1 MNRFAFFISLILLV
15 NLSSNFEFD
24 KKVYGTIYD
33 KAILLIK
40 GMSDSKE
47 PQCYN
52 TFRDKKDILL
62 DFFLELIPY
71 IQTHSEEISLSYIFS
86 LFSSLVRKGLPMTF
100 LDDCKIVPLYGI
112 YEDFIDYNTRVERIQ
127 TFGNNIQTKAT
138 ILSGVVYVNRY
149 ICCNCGY
156 SEEWIDKNDI
166 RTIIGS
172 KKIMK

>member
-47 PQCYN
+47 SQCYN

-127 TFGNNIQTKAT
+127 AFGKNIQNNIDKFFDASSKFVKTRGLDGKLLLIGQ
-138 ILSGVVYVNRY
+138 ILSAVTDFVF
-149 ICCNCGY
+149 
-156 SEEWIDKNDI
+156 D
-166 RTIIGS
+166 
-172 KKIMK
+172 

>member
-47 PQCYN
+47 SQCYN

-71 IQTHSEEISLSYIFS
+71 IQTHSEEISLSYIFK

-127 TFGNNIQTKAT
+127 TFGKNIQNNIDKFFDASSKFVKTRGLDGKLLLIGQ
-138 ILSGVVYVNRY
+138 ILSAVTDFVF
-149 ICCNCGY
+149 
-156 SEEWIDKNDI
+156 D
-166 RTIIGS
+166 
-172 KKIMK
+172 

>member
-1 MNRFAFFISLILLV
+1 MNRFVFFISLVLLV
-15 NLSSNFEFD
+15 NLSSNLELD

-33 KAILLIK
+33 KVILLIK

-112 YEDFIDYNTRVERIQ
+112 YEDFIDYNSRVERIK
-127 TFGNNIQTKAT
+127 TFGNNIQNNIDKFFDASSKFVKTRGIDGKLLLIGQ
-138 ILSGVVYVNRY
+138 ILSAVTDFVF
-149 ICCNCGY
+149 
-156 SEEWIDKNDI
+156 D
-166 RTIIGS
+166 
-172 KKIMK
+172 

>member
-1 MNRFAFFISLILLV
+1 MNRFVFFISLVLLV
-15 NLSSNFEFD
+15 NLSSNLELD

-33 KAILLIK
+33 KVILLIK

-71 IQTHSEEISLSYIFS
+71 IQTHSEEISLSKIFS
-86 LFSSLVRKGLPMTF
+86 LFYSLVRKGLPMTF

-127 TFGNNIQTKAT
+127 TFGKNIQNNIDKFFDASSKFVKTRGLDGKLLLIGQ
-138 ILSGVVYVNRY
+138 ILSAVTDFVF
-149 ICCNCGY
+149 
-156 SEEWIDKNDI
+156 D
-166 RTIIGS
+166 
-172 KKIMK
+172 

>member
-24 KKVYGTIYD
+24 NKVYGTIYD

-127 TFGNNIQTKAT
+127 TFGKNIQNNIDKFFDASSKFVKTRGLDGKLLLIGQ
-138 ILSGVVYVNRY
+138 ILSAVTDFVF
-149 ICCNCGY
+149 
-156 SEEWIDKNDI
+156 D
-166 RTIIGS
+166 
-172 KKIMK
+172 

>member
-86 LFSSLVRKGLPMTF
+86 LFYSLVRKGLPMTF

-127 TFGNNIQTKAT
+127 TFGKNIQNNIDKFFDASSKFVKTRGLDGKLLLIGQ
-138 ILSGVVYVNRY
+138 ILSAVTDFVF
-149 ICCNCGY
+149 
-156 SEEWIDKNDI
+156 D
-166 RTIIGS
+166 
-172 KKIMK
+172 

>member
-127 TFGNNIQTKAT
+127 TFGKNIQNNI
-138 ILSGVVYVNRY
+138 
-149 ICCNCGY
+149 
-156 SEEWIDKNDI
+156 DKFFDASSKFVKT
-166 RTIIGS
+166 RGLDGKLLLIGLTCFLF
-172 KKIMK
+172 KL

>member
-1 MNRFAFFISLILLV
+1 MNKFVFFISLVLLV
-15 NLSSNFEFD
+15 NLSSNLELD

-33 KAILLIK
+33 KVILLIK

-127 TFGNNIQTKAT
+127 TFGKNIQNNIDKFFDASSKFVKTRGLDGKLLLIGQ
-138 ILSGVVYVNRY
+138 ILSAVTDFVF
-149 ICCNCGY
+149 
-156 SEEWIDKNDI
+156 D
-166 RTIIGS
+166 
-172 KKIMK
+172 